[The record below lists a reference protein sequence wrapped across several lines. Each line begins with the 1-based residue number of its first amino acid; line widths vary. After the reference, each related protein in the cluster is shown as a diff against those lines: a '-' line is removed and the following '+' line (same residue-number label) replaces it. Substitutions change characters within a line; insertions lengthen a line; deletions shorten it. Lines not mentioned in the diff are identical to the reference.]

1 MAEVQV
7 LAVSVLEVMVAAQAA
22 VTVEVPP
29 VAQAVQAV
37 LQVLYWQ

>member
-22 VTVEVPP
+22 VTVEVPL
-29 VAQAVQAV
+29 VALVALAEV
-37 LQVLYWQ
+37 QVLY